1 MEDGGVGFEE
11 YITKKY
17 GRAAAKRF
25 LGGKSQLDTTA
36 ERAGLTFKKDR
47 KVFPSRRAHVLME
60 HLKSTFGDDSKEA
73 NAVMVALFRKYFEEG
88 LNPNSLDTLR
98 DILVE
103 DVNILGN
110 EDGDSLEIKIEK
122 AMTAAEDEELLNDVL
137 QKDSYHKSQGV
148 NGVPFFIIEQFG
160 GDGEAN
166 DTEKKKKRQPVT
178 FSGAYP
184 PDFIAQ
190 ELEEMASD
198 A

>member
-1 MEDGGVGFEE
+1 MEDGGVEFEE

-25 LGGKSQLDTTA
+25 LGGKSQLDMTA
-36 ERAGLTFKKDR
+36 EKVGITFAKDR
-47 KVFPSRRAHVLME
+47 KIFPSRRAHVLME
-60 HLKSTFGDDSKEA
+60 HIKSTFGDDSKEA
-73 NAVMVALFRKYFEEG
+73 NSVMVALFRKYFEEG
-88 LNPNSLDTLR
+88 LNPNSMDTLR
-98 DILVE
+98 DIVE
-103 DVNILGN
+103 GVNILGKG
-110 EDGDSLEIKIEK
+110 DGSETEK
-122 AMTAAEDEELLNDVL
+122 ALAAAQDKELLNDVL

-160 GDGEAN
+160 EDGEGEAN
-166 DTEKKKKRQPVT
+166 NTKKKKKRQPVT